1 MTNQLNRKTLDSEVV
16 IDLNDTEL
24 AQVAGGFSI
33 LPPAPPPAPPT
44 PLPLPYPNFS
54 N

>member
-1 MTNQLNRKTLDSEVV
+1 MKNQLSGKTIESEV
-16 IDLNDTEL
+16 IIELDGTEL
-24 AQVAGGFSI
+24 AQVAGGFSDRCPS
-33 LPPAPPPAPPT
+33 PPAPPA